1 MYNSSFKACWK
12 LPLDKIRGNHLFD
25 AGCAGILLELGSR
38 DANPLAAVMALA
50 ADFNDGFNGV
60 VRWVNEPVIKG
71 TGLDKITTAWL
82 KIKRFYCI
90 YSYSQ
95 GTVRI
100 LKFPGNED
108 VSKCGCNHTS

>member
-1 MYNSSFKACWK
+1 
-12 LPLDKIRGNHLFD
+12 
-25 AGCAGILLELGSR
+25 
-38 DANPLAAVMALA
+38 MALA

-71 TGLDKITTAWL
+71 CGLDKMTTAWL
-82 KIKRFYCI
+82 KIKRFYR

-100 LKFPGNED
+100 LKFPRNED
-108 VSKCGCNHTS
+108 VSKCCCNHTS